1 MAQPT
6 TDGHNFEILHDA
18 FRSFDQAAGSLQEAY
33 RMLMS
38 RVERLDL
45 ELAASNEALRV
56 NLKDNEEIK
65 AHLTAILESLATG
78 VIVAGVGGIIIRCN
92 QAAERLLGVARE
104 QMLGHLLKQFLDEKH
119 LTSGCYPV
127 VSPTGAL
134 LAILRTVLR
143 DAAGHPSGDLILLQD
158 ISDVRRL
165 EERVQRRDRLA
176 AMGEMVGRIAHEI
189 RNPLG
194 SVELFASMLRKDLV
208 HDPVRRQYAE
218 HISVAVQAMDRL
230 LANLLT
236 YTKPDCSQAGR
247 HALRPLLEEVLML
260 AAHEITKR
268 HIDVT
273 LHIAASV
280 HSVWCDAGQLKQ
292 ALLNVCVNAAQ
303 AMPTGGRLTI
313 DVSHEICGQPPMS
326 EPALIRISV
335 SDTGPGIDP
344 VHVSRVFDPFFTTRD
359 EGTGLGLAIVHA
371 IVEAHHGRIEI
382 ETQVGRGSTFT
393 IVLPAEEAVELSSTA
408 TTLVASAN
416 GAPEE
421 ES

>member
-1 MAQPT
+1 MAQPI
-6 TDGHNFEILHDA
+6 TDGPNFEILHDA
-18 FRSFDQAAGSLQEAY
+18 FRSFDQAAGTLQEAY

-65 AHLTAILESLATG
+65 AHLTAILESLTAG
-78 VIVAGVGGIIIRCN
+78 VIVAGVGGVIIRCN
-92 QAAERLLGVARE
+92 QAAETLLGLTRD

-119 LTSGCYPV
+119 LTTGCYPI

-143 DAAGHPSGDLILLQD
+143 DAAGHPAGDLILLQD

-194 SVELFASMLRKDLV
+194 SVELFASMLRQDLA
-208 HDPVRRQYAE
+208 HDPARRQYAE

-247 HALRPLLEEVLML
+247 HALRPLLEEVLVL
-260 AAHEITKR
+260 AAHEIARR
-268 HIDVT
+268 HIDAT
-273 LHIAASV
+273 LRIAASA

-303 AMPTGGRLTI
+303 AMPTGGKLTI
-313 DVSHEICGQPPMS
+313 DAGR
-326 EPALIRISV
+326 EPDCQSVAAEHASIRISV

-344 VHVSRVFDPFFTTRD
+344 THVSRVFDPFFTTKD

-382 ETQVGRGSTFT
+382 ETQAGRGSTFT
-393 IVLPAEEAVELSSTA
+393 IVLPAEEAVESSFA
-408 TTLVASAN
+408 VPTLVAKAN
-416 GAPEE
+416 
-421 ES
+421 

>member
-1 MAQPT
+1 MAQPI
-6 TDGHNFEILHDA
+6 TDGPNFEILHDA
-18 FRSFDQAAGSLQEAY
+18 FRSFDQAAGTLQEAY

-56 NLKDNEEIK
+56 NLKDNEDIK
-65 AHLTAILESLATG
+65 AHLTAILESLTAG
-78 VIVAGVGGIIIRCN
+78 VIVAGVGGVIIRCN
-92 QAAERLLGVARE
+92 QAAETLLGLTRD

-119 LTSGCYPV
+119 LTTGCYPI

-143 DAAGHPSGDLILLQD
+143 DAAGHPAGDLILLQD

-194 SVELFASMLRKDLV
+194 SVELFASMLRQDLA
-208 HDPVRRQYAE
+208 HDPARRQYAE

-247 HALRPLLEEVLML
+247 HALRPLLEEVLVL
-260 AAHEITKR
+260 AAHEIARR
-268 HIDVT
+268 HIDAT
-273 LHIAASV
+273 LRIAASA

-303 AMPTGGRLTI
+303 AMPTGGKLTI
-313 DVSHEICGQPPMS
+313 DAGR
-326 EPALIRISV
+326 EPDCQSVAAEHASIRISV

-344 VHVSRVFDPFFTTRD
+344 THVPRVFDPFFTTKD

-382 ETQVGRGSTFT
+382 ETQAGRGSTFT
-393 IVLPAEEAVELSSTA
+393 IVLPTEEAVESSFA
-408 TTLVASAN
+408 VPTLLAKAN
-416 GAPEE
+416 
-421 ES
+421 

>member
-1 MAQPT
+1 MAQPI

-18 FRSFDQAAGSLQEAY
+18 FRSFDQAAGNLQEAY

-65 AHLTAILESLATG
+65 AHLTAILESLTTG
-78 VIVAGVGGIIIRCN
+78 VIVAGVGGIIVRCN
-92 QAAERLLGVARE
+92 QAAERLLGVTRE

-119 LTSGCYPV
+119 LTTGCYPI

-143 DAAGHPSGDLILLQD
+143 DAGGRPSGDLILLQD

-194 SVELFASMLRKDLV
+194 SIELFASMLRKDLA
-208 HDPVRRQYAE
+208 HDPMRREYAE

-260 AAHEITKR
+260 AAHEMAKR
-268 HIDVT
+268 HIDPTV
-273 LHIAASV
+273 HIAASAD
-280 HSVWCDAGQLKQ
+280 SIWCDAGQLKQ

-303 AMPTGGRLTI
+303 AMPTGGLLRI
-313 DVSHEICGQPPMS
+313 DASREVLRQPELNELAS
-326 EPALIRISV
+326 IRISV

-344 VHVSRVFDPFFTTRD
+344 THVSRVFDPFFTTRD

-382 ETQVGRGSTFT
+382 ETQIGRGSTFT
-393 IVLPAEEAVELSSTA
+393 IVLPTEEAVDSSSA
-408 TTLVASAN
+408 VPTLVASAH
-416 GAPEE
+416 GAAEE

>member
-1 MAQPT
+1 MAQPI
-6 TDGHNFEILHDA
+6 TDGPNFEILHDA
-18 FRSFDQAAGSLQEAY
+18 FRSFDQAAGTLQEAY

-65 AHLTAILESLATG
+65 AHLTAILESLTAG
-78 VIVAGVGGIIIRCN
+78 VIVAGVGGVIIRCN
-92 QAAERLLGVARE
+92 QAAETLLGLTRD

-119 LTSGCYPV
+119 LTTGCYPI

-143 DAAGHPSGDLILLQD
+143 DAAGHPAGDLILLQD

-194 SVELFASMLRKDLV
+194 SVELFASMLRKDLA
-208 HDPVRRQYAE
+208 HDPARRQYAE

-247 HALRPLLEEVLML
+247 HALRPLLEEVLVL
-260 AAHEITKR
+260 AAHEIARR
-268 HIDVT
+268 HIDAT
-273 LHIAASV
+273 LRIAASA

-303 AMPTGGRLTI
+303 AMPTGGKLTI
-313 DVSHEICGQPPMS
+313 DAGR
-326 EPALIRISV
+326 EPDCQSVAAEHASIRISV

-344 VHVSRVFDPFFTTRD
+344 THVSRVFDPFFTTKD

-382 ETQVGRGSTFT
+382 ETQAGRGSTFT
-393 IVLPAEEAVELSSTA
+393 IVLPAEEADESSFA
-408 TTLVASAN
+408 VPTLVASAN
-416 GAPEE
+416 GASEE

>member
-1 MAQPT
+1 MAQ
-6 TDGHNFEILHDA
+6 GQANGQNFDLLQDA
-18 FRSFDQAAGSLQEAY
+18 FRSFDHAAGTLQEAY
-33 RMLMS
+33 RMLMA

-65 AHLTAILESLATG
+65 AHLTAILESLTTG
-78 VIVAGVGGIIIRCN
+78 VIVAGVDGVIIRCN
-92 QAAERLLGVARE
+92 QAAETLLGITRDR
-104 QMLGHLLKQFLDEKH
+104 MLGHVLARFLNERH
-119 LTSGCYPV
+119 LATGCYPI

-134 LAILRTVLR
+134 LALLRTVLR
-143 DAAGHPSGDLILLQD
+143 DASGQPTGDLVLLQD

-194 SVELFASMLRKDLV
+194 SVELFASMLRKDLA
-208 HDPVRRQYAE
+208 HDPAKRQYAE

-236 YTKPDCSQAGR
+236 YTKPDCSRADR

-260 AAHEITKR
+260 AAHEISKR
-268 HIDVT
+268 QIETQLDIEPNSST
-273 LHIAASV
+273 
-280 HSVWCDAGQLKQ
+280 VWCDAGQLKQ

-303 AMPTGGRLTI
+303 AMQIGGVLTI
-313 DVSHEICGQPPMS
+313 RAGREAVSADDPSP
-326 EPALIRISV
+326 LRIAV

-344 VHVSRVFDPFFTTRD
+344 AHVSRVFDPFFTTRD

-371 IVEAHHGRIEI
+371 IVEAHQGRVEI
-382 ETQVGRGSTFT
+382 ESRLGHGSTVT
-393 IVLPAEEAVELSSTA
+393 IVLPAEHILDSSCALSA
-408 TTLVASAN
+408 LAAK
-416 GAPEE
+416 G
-421 ES
+421 

>member
-1 MAQPT
+1 MGQSIA
-6 TDGHNFEILHDA
+6 DGHNFEILHDA

-33 RMLMS
+33 RMLMA

-56 NLKDNEEIK
+56 NLKDNEDIK
-65 AHLTAILESLATG
+65 AHLTAILESLTTG
-78 VIVAGVGGIIIRCN
+78 VIVAGVDSVIIRCN
-92 QAAERLLGVARE
+92 NAAENLLGLTRD

-119 LTSGCYPV
+119 LTTGCYPI

-143 DAAGHPSGDLILLQD
+143 DAAGLPAGDLILLQD

-208 HDPVRRQYAE
+208 HDPAKRQYAE
-218 HISVAVQAMDRL
+218 HISVAVKAMDRL

-236 YTKPDCSQAGR
+236 YTKPDCSRAGR

-260 AAHEITKR
+260 TAHEITR
-268 HIDVT
+268 HGIEAT
-273 LHIAASV
+273 LQIATSAD
-280 HSVWCDAGQLKQ
+280 SVWCDAGQLKQ

-303 AMPTGGRLTI
+303 AMPTGGRLTVHAGRER
-313 DVSHEICGQPPMS
+313 DDESGMS
-326 EPALIRISV
+326 EPGPLRISV
-335 SDTGPGIDP
+335 SDTGSGIDP
-344 VHVSRVFDPFFTTRD
+344 AHVSRVFDPFFTTRD

-371 IVEAHHGRIEI
+371 IIEAHHGRVEI
-382 ETQVGRGSTFT
+382 ETHAGRGSTFT
-393 IVLPAEEAVELSSTA
+393 FVLPAEGMVESSTQVP
-408 TTLVASAN
+408 TLVANA
-416 GAPEE
+416 E
-421 ES
+421 

>member
-1 MAQPT
+1 MAQPI
-6 TDGHNFEILHDA
+6 TDGPNFEILHDA
-18 FRSFDQAAGSLQEAY
+18 FRSFDQAAGTLQEAY

-65 AHLTAILESLATG
+65 AHLTAILESLTAG
-78 VIVAGVGGIIIRCN
+78 VIVAGVGGVIIRCN
-92 QAAERLLGVARE
+92 QAAESLLGLTRD

-119 LTSGCYPV
+119 LTTGCYPI

-143 DAAGHPSGDLILLQD
+143 DATGRPAGDLILLQD

-194 SVELFASMLRKDLV
+194 SVELFASMLRKDLA
-208 HDPVRRQYAE
+208 HDPARRQYAE

-260 AAHEITKR
+260 AAHEIARR
-268 HIDVT
+268 HIDAT
-273 LHIAASV
+273 LRIAASA

-303 AMPTGGRLTI
+303 AMPIGGRLTI
-313 DVSHEICGQPPMS
+313 EAGREVDCQSVSAAHAP
-326 EPALIRISV
+326 IRISV

-344 VHVSRVFDPFFTTRD
+344 THVSRVFDPFFTTKD

-371 IVEAHHGRIEI
+371 IVEAHHGRVEI
-382 ETQVGRGSTFT
+382 ETQAGRGSTFT
-393 IVLPAEEAVELSSTA
+393 IVLPAEEAVESSSA
-408 TTLVASAN
+408 VPTLVAKAN
-416 GAPEE
+416 
-421 ES
+421 

>member
-1 MAQPT
+1 MAQPM

-65 AHLTAILESLATG
+65 AHLTAILESLTTG
-78 VIVAGVGGIIIRCN
+78 VIVAGVGGVIIRCN
-92 QAAERLLGVARE
+92 QAAESLLGVSRD

-119 LTSGCYPV
+119 LTTGCYPI

-143 DAAGHPSGDLILLQD
+143 DATGCPAGDLILLQD

-194 SVELFASMLRKDLV
+194 SVELFASMLRKDLA
-208 HDPVRRQYAE
+208 HDPTRRQYAE

-260 AAHEITKR
+260 AAHEIAKR
-268 HIDVT
+268 HIDAT
-273 LHIAASV
+273 LHIAASA
-280 HSVWCDAGQLKQ
+280 HSIWCDAGQLKQ

-303 AMPTGGRLTI
+303 AMPTGGMLRI
-313 DVSHEICGQPPMS
+313 DVSREVRCQPAMN
-326 EPALIRISV
+326 EPAPIRISV

-344 VHVSRVFDPFFTTRD
+344 THVSRVFDPFFTTRD

-371 IVEAHHGRIEI
+371 IVEAHHGRVEI

-393 IVLPAEEAVELSSTA
+393 IVLPAEEAVEPSSA
-408 TTLVASAN
+408 VPSLVASAN
-416 GAPEE
+416 GASEE

>member
-1 MAQPT
+1 MAQPI
-6 TDGHNFEILHDA
+6 TDGPNFEILHDA
-18 FRSFDQAAGSLQEAY
+18 FRSFDQAAGTLQEAY

-65 AHLTAILESLATG
+65 AHLTAILESLTAG
-78 VIVAGVGGIIIRCN
+78 VIVAGVGGVIIRCN
-92 QAAERLLGVARE
+92 QAAESLLGLTRD

-119 LTSGCYPV
+119 LTTGCYPI

-143 DAAGHPSGDLILLQD
+143 DATGRPAGDLILLQD

-194 SVELFASMLRKDLV
+194 SVELFASMLRKDLA
-208 HDPVRRQYAE
+208 HDPARRQYAE

-260 AAHEITKR
+260 AAHEIARR
-268 HIDVT
+268 HIDAT
-273 LHIAASV
+273 LRIAASA

-303 AMPTGGRLTI
+303 AMPIGGRLTI
-313 DVSHEICGQPPMS
+313 EAGREVDCQSVSAEHAP
-326 EPALIRISV
+326 IRISV

-344 VHVSRVFDPFFTTRD
+344 THVSRVFDPFFTTKD

-371 IVEAHHGRIEI
+371 IVEAHHGRVEI
-382 ETQVGRGSTFT
+382 ETQAGRGSTFT
-393 IVLPAEEAVELSSTA
+393 IVLPAEEAVESSSA
-408 TTLVASAN
+408 VPTLVAKAN
-416 GAPEE
+416 
-421 ES
+421 

>member
-1 MAQPT
+1 MAQPI
-6 TDGHNFEILHDA
+6 TDGHNFDTLHDA
-18 FRSFDQAAGSLQEAY
+18 FRSFDQAAGTLQEAY

-65 AHLTAILESLATG
+65 AHLTVILESLTAG

-92 QAAERLLGVARE
+92 QAAESLLGLTRD

-119 LTSGCYPV
+119 LTTGCYPI

-143 DAAGHPSGDLILLQD
+143 DATGRPAGDLILLQD

-176 AMGEMVGRIAHEI
+176 SMGEMVGRIAHEI

-194 SVELFASMLRKDLV
+194 SVELFASMLRKDLA
-208 HDPVRRQYAE
+208 HDPARRQYAE

-247 HALRPLLEEVLML
+247 HAVRPLLEEVLML
-260 AAHEITKR
+260 AAHEIARR
-268 HIDVT
+268 HIDAT
-273 LHIAASV
+273 LHIAASA

-303 AMPTGGRLTI
+303 AMPTGGMLMI
-313 DVSHEICGQPPMS
+313 DASREADCQS
-326 EPALIRISV
+326 LAAEPAPIRISV

-344 VHVSRVFDPFFTTRD
+344 THVSRVFDPFFTTRD

-371 IVEAHHGRIEI
+371 IVEAHHGRVEI
-382 ETQVGRGSTFT
+382 ETQAGRGSTFT
-393 IVLPAEEAVELSSTA
+393 IVLPAEEAVELSSA
-408 TTLVASAN
+408 VPTLVAKAN
-416 GAPEE
+416 
-421 ES
+421 

>member
-1 MAQPT
+1 MGHPA
-6 TDGHNFEILHDA
+6 TDDHNFEILHDA
-18 FRSFDQAAGSLQEAY
+18 FRSFDQAAGTLQEAY
-33 RMLMS
+33 RMLMA

-65 AHLTAILESLATG
+65 AHLTAILESLTSG
-78 VIVAGVGGIIIRCN
+78 VIVAGVGGVIIRCN
-92 QAAERLLGVARE
+92 QAAESLLGVTRD
-104 QMLGHLLKQFLDEKH
+104 QMLGHLLAQFLDEKH
-119 LTSGCYPV
+119 LTTGCYPI

-143 DAAGHPSGDLILLQD
+143 DASGEPAGDLILLQD

-208 HDPVRRQYAE
+208 HDPAKRQYAE

-236 YTKPDCSQAGR
+236 YTKPDCSQADR

-260 AAHEITKR
+260 AAHEISKR
-268 HIDVT
+268 R
-273 LHIAASV
+273 IATGLRLAAAAE
-280 HSVWCDAGQLKQ
+280 SVWCDAGQLKQ

-303 AMPTGGRLTI
+303 AMPTGGMLRI
-313 DVSHEICGQPPMS
+313 DAYRDPDSQID
-326 EPALIRISV
+326 PAPIRISV
-335 SDTGPGIDP
+335 SDSGPGIDP
-344 VHVSRVFDPFFTTRD
+344 AHVSRVFDPFFTTRD

-371 IVEAHHGRIEI
+371 IVEAHQGRVEI
-382 ETQVGRGSTFT
+382 DTHVGRGTTLT
-393 IVLPAEEAVELSSTA
+393 IVLPGKGTLESPGNIR
-408 TTLVASAN
+408 TLVANAD
-416 GAPEE
+416 
-421 ES
+421 

>member
-1 MAQPT
+1 MTMGQST
-6 TDGHNFEILHDA
+6 TDGHDFEILHDA

-33 RMLMS
+33 RMLMA

-45 ELAASNEALRV
+45 ELATSNEALRV

-65 AHLTAILESLATG
+65 AHLTAILESLTTG
-78 VIVAGVGGIIIRCN
+78 VIVAGVGGVIIRCN
-92 QAAERLLGVARE
+92 QAAESLLGVTRDH
-104 QMLGHLLKQFLDEKH
+104 MLGHLLAQFLDEKH
-119 LTSGCYPV
+119 LTTGCYPI

-143 DAAGHPSGDLILLQD
+143 DAAGRPAGDPVLLQD

-194 SVELFASMLRKDLV
+194 SVELFASMLRKDLA
-208 HDPVRRQYAE
+208 HDPAKRQYAE

-236 YTKPDCSQAGR
+236 YTKPDCSQAAR
-247 HALRPLLEEVLML
+247 HAMRPLLEEVLML
-260 AAHEITKR
+260 AAHEISR
-268 HIDVT
+268 RRIDAM
-273 LHIAASV
+273 LHVDPSARSA
-280 HSVWCDAGQLKQ
+280 WCDAGQLKQ

-313 DVSHEICGQPPMS
+313 DARREDDSHDALG
-326 EPALIRISV
+326 EPAPIRISV

-344 VHVSRVFDPFFTTRD
+344 THVSRIFDPFFTTRD

-371 IVEAHHGRIEI
+371 IVDAHRGRVEI
-382 ETQVGRGSTFT
+382 DSQVGRGSIFT
-393 IVLPAEEAVELSSTA
+393 IVLPAEREVESSKVP
-408 TTLVASAN
+408 TLVAKAD
-416 GAPEE
+416 
-421 ES
+421 

>member
-1 MAQPT
+1 MGQPI

-18 FRSFDQAAGSLQEAY
+18 FRSFDQAAGTLQEAY
-33 RMLMS
+33 RMLMA

-56 NLKDNEEIK
+56 NLQDNEEIK
-65 AHLTAILESLATG
+65 AHLTAILESLTTG
-78 VIVAGVGGIIIRCN
+78 VIVAGAGGVIIRCN
-92 QAAERLLGVARE
+92 RAAESLLGVSRE
-104 QMLGHLLKQFLDEKH
+104 QMFGHQLAQFLDEKH
-119 LTSGCYPV
+119 LTAGCYPI

-143 DAAGHPSGDLILLQD
+143 DASDRPSGDLVLLQD

-194 SVELFASMLRKDLV
+194 SVELFASMLRKDLA
-208 HDPVRRQYAE
+208 HDSTRRQYAD

-260 AAHEITKR
+260 AAHEISKR
-268 HIDVT
+268 RINT
-273 LHIAASV
+273 ALHIASAAR
-280 HSVWCDAGQLKQ
+280 SVWCDAGQLKQ

-303 AMPTGGRLTI
+303 AMTDGGMLTI
-313 DVSHEICGQPPMS
+313 DASCETDSKGES
-326 EPALIRISV
+326 DEPAPIRISV
-335 SDTGPGIDP
+335 SDTGSGIDP
-344 VHVSRVFDPFFTTRD
+344 THVSRVFDPFFTTRD

-371 IVEAHHGRIEI
+371 IVEAHQGRIEI
-382 ETQVGRGSTFT
+382 DTHVGQGSTFT
-393 IVLPAEEAVELSSTA
+393 IVLPAEQVADSSLA
-408 TTLVASAN
+408 LPALVAKAD
-416 GAPEE
+416 
-421 ES
+421 

>member
-1 MAQPT
+1 MTQPI
-6 TDGHNFEILHDA
+6 TDGSNFEILHDA
-18 FRSFDQAAGSLQEAY
+18 FRSFDQAAGTLQEAY

-65 AHLTAILESLATG
+65 AHLTAILESLTAG
-78 VIVAGVGGIIIRCN
+78 VIVAGVDGVIIRCN
-92 QAAERLLGVARE
+92 QAAESLLGLTRD
-104 QMLGHLLKQFLDEKH
+104 QMLGHRLKRFLDEKH
-119 LTSGCYPV
+119 LTTGCYPI

-143 DAAGHPSGDLILLQD
+143 DATGRPAGDLILLQD

-194 SVELFASMLRKDLV
+194 SVELFASMLRKDLA
-208 HDPVRRQYAE
+208 HDPARRQYAE

-260 AAHEITKR
+260 AAHEIARR
-268 HIDVT
+268 HIDAT
-273 LHIAASV
+273 LHIAASA

-303 AMPTGGRLTI
+303 AMPTGGMLTI
-313 DVSHEICGQPPMS
+313 EAGREVDCQSVAA
-326 EPALIRISV
+326 EPSPIKISV
-335 SDTGPGIDP
+335 SDTGRGIDP
-344 VHVSRVFDPFFTTRD
+344 THVSRVFDPFFTTKD

-371 IVEAHHGRIEI
+371 IVEAHHGRVEI
-382 ETQVGRGSTFT
+382 ETQAGRGSTFT
-393 IVLPAEEAVELSSTA
+393 IVLPAEEAVESSSA
-408 TTLVASAN
+408 VPTLVAKAN
-416 GAPEE
+416 
-421 ES
+421 

>member
-1 MAQPT
+1 MAQPI

-33 RMLMS
+33 RILMS

-65 AHLTAILESLATG
+65 AHLTAILESLTTG
-78 VIVAGVGGIIIRCN
+78 VIVAGVGEIIIRCN
-92 QAAERLLGVARE
+92 QAAERLLGISRE

-119 LTSGCYPV
+119 LTTGCYPI

-143 DAAGHPSGDLILLQD
+143 DAAGRPSGDLILLQD

-194 SVELFASMLRKDLV
+194 SIELFASMLRKDLA
-208 HDPVRRQYAE
+208 HDPMRREYAE

-260 AAHEITKR
+260 ASHEMAKR
-268 HIDVT
+268 HINPTV
-273 LHIAASV
+273 HIAASAD
-280 HSVWCDAGQLKQ
+280 SIWCDAGQLKQ

-303 AMPTGGRLTI
+303 AMPTGGMLRI
-313 DVSHEICGQPPMS
+313 DVSREVLCQPEMNELAP
-326 EPALIRISV
+326 IRISV

-344 VHVSRVFDPFFTTRD
+344 THVSRVFDPFFTTRD

-382 ETQVGRGSTFT
+382 ETQVGTGSTLT
-393 IVLPAEEAVELSSTA
+393 IVLPAEEAVDPSSA
-408 TTLVASAN
+408 VPTLVASTN
-416 GAPEE
+416 GAAEE

>member
-1 MAQPT
+1 MAQPI
-6 TDGHNFEILHDA
+6 TDGPNFEILHDA
-18 FRSFDQAAGSLQEAY
+18 FRSFDQAAGTLQEAY

-65 AHLTAILESLATG
+65 AHLTAILESLTAG
-78 VIVAGVGGIIIRCN
+78 VIVAGVGGVIIRCN
-92 QAAERLLGVARE
+92 QAAESLLGLTRD

-119 LTSGCYPV
+119 LTTGCYPI

-143 DAAGHPSGDLILLQD
+143 DATGRPAGDLILLQD

-194 SVELFASMLRKDLV
+194 SVELFASMLRKDLA
-208 HDPVRRQYAE
+208 HDPARRQYAE

-236 YTKPDCSQAGR
+236 YTKPDCSQAAR

-260 AAHEITKR
+260 AAHEIARR
-268 HIDVT
+268 HIDAT
-273 LHIAASV
+273 LCIAASA

-292 ALLNVCVNAAQ
+292 ALLNVCVNGAQ
-303 AMPTGGRLTI
+303 AMPIGGRLTI
-313 DVSHEICGQPPMS
+313 EAGREVDCQSVSAEHAP
-326 EPALIRISV
+326 IRISV

-344 VHVSRVFDPFFTTRD
+344 THVSRVFDPFFTTKD

-371 IVEAHHGRIEI
+371 IVEAHHGRVEI
-382 ETQVGRGSTFT
+382 ETQAGRGSTFT
-393 IVLPAEEAVELSSTA
+393 IVLPAEEAVESSSA
-408 TTLVASAN
+408 VPTLVAKAN
-416 GAPEE
+416 
-421 ES
+421 

>member
-1 MAQPT
+1 MAQPI
-6 TDGHNFEILHDA
+6 TDGPNFEILHDA
-18 FRSFDQAAGSLQEAY
+18 FRSFDQAAGTLQEAY

-65 AHLTAILESLATG
+65 AHLTAILESLTAG
-78 VIVAGVGGIIIRCN
+78 VIVAGVGGVIIRCN
-92 QAAERLLGVARE
+92 QAAETLLGLTRN

-119 LTSGCYPV
+119 LTTGCYPI

-143 DAAGHPSGDLILLQD
+143 DAAGHPAGDLILLQD

-194 SVELFASMLRKDLV
+194 SVELFASMLRKDLA
-208 HDPVRRQYAE
+208 HDPARRQYAE

-236 YTKPDCSQAGR
+236 YTKPDCSQASR
-247 HALRPLLEEVLML
+247 HALRPLLEEVLVL
-260 AAHEITKR
+260 AAHEIARR
-268 HIDVT
+268 HIDAT
-273 LHIAASV
+273 LRIAASA

-303 AMPTGGRLTI
+303 AMPTGGKLTI
-313 DVSHEICGQPPMS
+313 DAGR
-326 EPALIRISV
+326 EPDCQSVAAEHASIRISV

-344 VHVSRVFDPFFTTRD
+344 THVSRVFDPFFTTKD

-382 ETQVGRGSTFT
+382 ETQAGRGSTFT
-393 IVLPAEEAVELSSTA
+393 IVLPAEEADESSFA
-408 TTLVASAN
+408 VPTLVAKAN
-416 GAPEE
+416 
-421 ES
+421 

>member
-1 MAQPT
+1 MAQPI
-6 TDGHNFEILHDA
+6 TDGPNLEILHDA
-18 FRSFDQAAGSLQEAY
+18 FRSFDQAAGTLQEAY

-65 AHLTAILESLATG
+65 AHLTAILESLTAG
-78 VIVAGVGGIIIRCN
+78 VIVAGVGGVIIRCN
-92 QAAERLLGVARE
+92 QAAETLLGLTRN

-119 LTSGCYPV
+119 LTTGCYPI

-143 DAAGHPSGDLILLQD
+143 DAAGHPAGDLILLQD

-194 SVELFASMLRKDLV
+194 SVELFASMLRKDLA
-208 HDPVRRQYAE
+208 HDPARRQYAE

-260 AAHEITKR
+260 AAHEIARR
-268 HIDVT
+268 HIDAT
-273 LHIAASV
+273 LRIAASA

-303 AMPTGGRLTI
+303 AMPTGGKLTI
-313 DVSHEICGQPPMS
+313 DAGR
-326 EPALIRISV
+326 EPDCQSVAAEHASIRISV

-344 VHVSRVFDPFFTTRD
+344 THVSRVFDPFFTTKD

-371 IVEAHHGRIEI
+371 IVEAHHGRVEI
-382 ETQVGRGSTFT
+382 ETQAGRGSTFT
-393 IVLPAEEAVELSSTA
+393 IVLPAEEAAESSFA
-408 TTLVASAN
+408 VPTLVAKAN
-416 GAPEE
+416 
-421 ES
+421 

>member
-1 MAQPT
+1 MGQSI

-33 RMLMS
+33 RMLMA

-56 NLKDNEEIK
+56 NLKDNEDIK
-65 AHLTAILESLATG
+65 AHLTAILESLTTG
-78 VIVAGVGGIIIRCN
+78 VIVAGVDGVIIRCN
-92 QAAERLLGVARE
+92 QAAESLLGVSRD
-104 QMLGHLLKQFLDEKH
+104 QMLGHFLKQFLDEKH
-119 LTSGCYPV
+119 LTTGCYPI

-143 DAAGHPSGDLILLQD
+143 DASGHPAGNLILLQD

-194 SVELFASMLRKDLV
+194 SVELFASMLRKDLAD
-208 HDPVRRQYAE
+208 DPARRQYAE
-218 HISVAVQAMDRL
+218 HISVAVKAMDRL

-260 AAHEITKR
+260 AAHEISR
-268 HIDVT
+268 RGIDAT
-273 LHIAASV
+273 LDIATSAD
-280 HSVWCDAGQLKQ
+280 SVWCDAGQLKQ

-303 AMPTGGRLTI
+303 AMPTGGRLTL
-313 DVSHEICGQPPMS
+313 DARRECNGESGTG
-326 EPALIRISV
+326 EPGPLRISV
-335 SDTGPGIDP
+335 SDTGSGIDSA
-344 VHVSRVFDPFFTTRD
+344 HVSRVFDPFFTTRD

-371 IVEAHHGRIEI
+371 IVEAHHGRVEI
-382 ETQVGRGSTFT
+382 ETQAGRGSTFT
-393 IVLPAEEAVELSSTA
+393 FVLPAVGSVESSHQ
-408 TTLVASAN
+408 
-416 GAPEE
+416 APTFVTKGH
-421 ES
+421 

>member
-1 MAQPT
+1 MTQPI
-6 TDGHNFEILHDA
+6 TDGSNFEILHDA
-18 FRSFDQAAGSLQEAY
+18 FRSFDQAAGTLQEAY

-65 AHLTAILESLATG
+65 AHLTAILESLTAG
-78 VIVAGVGGIIIRCN
+78 VIVAGVDGVIIRCN
-92 QAAERLLGVARE
+92 QAAESLLGLTRD

-119 LTSGCYPV
+119 LTTGCYPI

-143 DAAGHPSGDLILLQD
+143 DATGRPAGDLILLQD

-194 SVELFASMLRKDLV
+194 SVELFASMLRKDLA
-208 HDPVRRQYAE
+208 HDPARRQYAE

-260 AAHEITKR
+260 AAHEIARR
-268 HIDVT
+268 HIDAT
-273 LHIAASV
+273 LHIAASAL
-280 HSVWCDAGQLKQ
+280 SVWCDAGQLKQ

-303 AMPTGGRLTI
+303 AMPTGGMLTI
-313 DVSHEICGQPPMS
+313 EAGREVDCQSVAA
-326 EPALIRISV
+326 EPSPIKISV
-335 SDTGPGIDP
+335 SDTGRGIDP
-344 VHVSRVFDPFFTTRD
+344 THVSRVFDPFFTTKD

-371 IVEAHHGRIEI
+371 IVEAHHGRVEI
-382 ETQVGRGSTFT
+382 ETQAGRGSTFR
-393 IVLPAEEAVELSSTA
+393 IVLPAEEAVELSSA
-408 TTLVASAN
+408 VPTLVAKTN
-416 GAPEE
+416 
-421 ES
+421 

>member
-1 MAQPT
+1 MPQPM

-18 FRSFDQAAGSLQEAY
+18 FRSFDHAAGTLQEAY

-65 AHLTAILESLATG
+65 AHLTAILESLTTG
-78 VIVAGVGGIIIRCN
+78 VIVAGAGGVIIRCN
-92 QAAERLLGVARE
+92 QAAESLLGVTRE

-119 LTSGCYPV
+119 LTTGCYPI

-143 DAAGHPSGDLILLQD
+143 DATGRPAGDLILLQD

-194 SVELFASMLRKDLV
+194 SIELFASMLRKDLA
-208 HDPVRRQYAE
+208 HDPARRQYAE

-236 YTKPDCSQAGR
+236 YTKPDCSQADQ
-247 HALRPLLEEVLML
+247 HALRPLVEEVLML
-260 AAHEITKR
+260 AAHEIAKR
-268 HIDVT
+268 HIEAA
-273 LHIAASV
+273 LHVAASADAI
-280 HSVWCDAGQLKQ
+280 WCDAGQLKQ

-303 AMPTGGRLTI
+303 AMPTGGMLTI
-313 DVSHEICGQPPMS
+313 DVSREVLDQPEMNELAP
-326 EPALIRISV
+326 IRISV
-335 SDTGPGIDP
+335 SDTGPGINP
-344 VHVSRVFDPFFTTRD
+344 THVSRVFDPFFTTKD

-371 IVEAHHGRIEI
+371 IVEAHHGRVEI

-393 IVLPAEEAVELSSTA
+393 IVLPAKEAVDSSSA
-408 TTLVASAN
+408 VPTLVAKAN
-416 GAPEE
+416 
-421 ES
+421 

>member
-1 MAQPT
+1 MGQSI

-33 RMLMS
+33 RLLMA

-65 AHLTAILESLATG
+65 AHLTAILESLTTG
-78 VIVAGVGGIIIRCN
+78 VIVAGVGGAIIRCN
-92 QAAERLLGVARE
+92 QAAEGLLGVTRD
-104 QMLGHLLKQFLDEKH
+104 QMLGHLLNQFLDEKH
-119 LTSGCYPV
+119 LTSGCYPI

-143 DAAGHPSGDLILLQD
+143 DAAGLPTGDLILLQD

-194 SVELFASMLRKDLV
+194 SVELFASMLRKDLA
-208 HDPVRRQYAE
+208 HDPAKRRYAE
-218 HISVAVQAMDRL
+218 HISVAVKAMDRL

-260 AAHEITKR
+260 AAHEISKR
-268 HIDVT
+268 RIEAN
-273 LHIAASV
+273 LHLAASA

-303 AMPTGGRLTI
+303 AMPAGGLLTI
-313 DVSHEICGQPPMS
+313 DAGCEGDHQS
-326 EPALIRISV
+326 ETGEAGPLRISV

-344 VHVSRVFDPFFTTRD
+344 AHLSRVFDPFFTTRD

-371 IVEAHHGRIEI
+371 IVEAHRGRVEI
-382 ETQVGRGSTFT
+382 ETHAGRGSTFT
-393 IVLPAEEAVELSSTA
+393 FVLPSEGIVEPSYQVP
-408 TTLVASAN
+408 TLVAKAD
-416 GAPEE
+416 
-421 ES
+421 

>member
-1 MAQPT
+1 
-6 TDGHNFEILHDA
+6 
-18 FRSFDQAAGSLQEAY
+18 
-33 RMLMS
+33 MLMS

-65 AHLTAILESLATG
+65 AHLTAILESLTAG
-78 VIVAGVGGIIIRCN
+78 VIVAGVGGVIIRCN
-92 QAAERLLGVARE
+92 QAAETLLGLTRD

-119 LTSGCYPV
+119 LTTGCYPI

-143 DAAGHPSGDLILLQD
+143 DAAGHPAGDLILLQD

-194 SVELFASMLRKDLV
+194 SVELFASMLRQDLA
-208 HDPVRRQYAE
+208 HDPARRQYAE

-247 HALRPLLEEVLML
+247 HALRPLLEEVLVL
-260 AAHEITKR
+260 AAHEIARR
-268 HIDVT
+268 HIDAT
-273 LHIAASV
+273 LRIAASA

-303 AMPTGGRLTI
+303 AMPTGGKLTI
-313 DVSHEICGQPPMS
+313 DAGR
-326 EPALIRISV
+326 EPDCQSVAAEHASIRISV

-344 VHVSRVFDPFFTTRD
+344 THVSRVFDPFFTTKD

-382 ETQVGRGSTFT
+382 ETQAGRGSTFT
-393 IVLPAEEAVELSSTA
+393 IVLPTEEAVESSFA
-408 TTLVASAN
+408 VPTLLAKAN
-416 GAPEE
+416 
-421 ES
+421 

>member
-1 MAQPT
+1 MAQPI
-6 TDGHNFEILHDA
+6 TDGSNFEILHDA
-18 FRSFDQAAGSLQEAY
+18 FRSFDQAAGTLQEAY

-65 AHLTAILESLATG
+65 AHLTAILESLTTG
-78 VIVAGVGGIIIRCN
+78 VIVAGAGGIIIRCN
-92 QAAERLLGVARE
+92 QAAERLLGVDRE

-119 LTSGCYPV
+119 LTTGCYPI

-143 DAAGHPSGDLILLQD
+143 DAAGRPSGDLILLQD

-194 SVELFASMLRKDLV
+194 SVELFASMLRKDLA
-208 HDPVRRQYAE
+208 HDPVKRQYAE
-218 HISVAVQAMDRL
+218 HISVAVRAMDRL

-260 AAHEITKR
+260 AAHEIAKR
-268 HIDVT
+268 HIDSA

-280 HSVWCDAGQLKQ
+280 HFVWCDAGQLKQ

-303 AMPTGGRLTI
+303 AMPNDGRLTI
-313 DVSHEICGQPPMS
+313 EVNRELDS
-326 EPALIRISV
+326 EPEMTESGLIRISV

-344 VHVSRVFDPFFTTRD
+344 MHVSRVFDPFFTTRD

-371 IVEAHHGRIEI
+371 IVEAHRGRIEI
-382 ETQVGRGSTFT
+382 ETQAGQGSTFT
-393 IVLPAEEAVELSSTA
+393 IVLPAEAAVEGP
-408 TTLVASAN
+408 LVATAN
-416 GAPEE
+416 GASEE

>member
-1 MAQPT
+1 MAQPI
-6 TDGHNFEILHDA
+6 TDGPNFEILHDA
-18 FRSFDQAAGSLQEAY
+18 FRSFDQAAGTLQEAY

-45 ELAASNEALRV
+45 ELAASNEALRL

-65 AHLTAILESLATG
+65 AHLTAILESLTAG
-78 VIVAGVGGIIIRCN
+78 VIVAGVGGVIIRCN
-92 QAAERLLGVARE
+92 QAAESLLGLTRD

-119 LTSGCYPV
+119 LTTGCYPI

-143 DAAGHPSGDLILLQD
+143 DATGRPAGDLILLQD

-194 SVELFASMLRKDLV
+194 SVELFASMLRKDLA
-208 HDPVRRQYAE
+208 HDPARRKYAE

-260 AAHEITKR
+260 TAHEIARR
-268 HIDVT
+268 HIDAT
-273 LHIAASV
+273 LRIAASAQ
-280 HSVWCDAGQLKQ
+280 SVWCDAGQLKQ

-303 AMPTGGRLTI
+303 AMPVGGRLTI
-313 DVSHEICGQPPMS
+313 EAGREVDCQSVSAEHAS
-326 EPALIRISV
+326 TRISV

-344 VHVSRVFDPFFTTRD
+344 THVSRMFDPFFTTKD

-371 IVEAHHGRIEI
+371 IVEAHHGRVEI
-382 ETQVGRGSTFT
+382 ETQAGRGSTFT
-393 IVLPAEEAVELSSTA
+393 IVLPAEEAVESSSA
-408 TTLVASAN
+408 VPTLVAKAN
-416 GAPEE
+416 
-421 ES
+421 

>member
-1 MAQPT
+1 MGQSIA
-6 TDGHNFEILHDA
+6 DGHNFEILHDA

-33 RMLMS
+33 RMLMA

-56 NLKDNEEIK
+56 NLKDNEDIK
-65 AHLTAILESLATG
+65 AHLTAILESLTTG
-78 VIVAGVGGIIIRCN
+78 VIVAGVDGVIIRCN
-92 QAAERLLGVARE
+92 QAAESLLGVSRD
-104 QMLGHLLKQFLDEKH
+104 QMLGYLLKQFLDEKH
-119 LTSGCYPV
+119 LTTGCYPI

-143 DAAGHPSGDLILLQD
+143 DASGLPAGSLILLQD

-194 SVELFASMLRKDLV
+194 SVELFASMLRKDLAD
-208 HDPVRRQYAE
+208 DPTRRQYAE
-218 HISVAVQAMDRL
+218 HISVAVKAMDRL

-260 AAHEITKR
+260 AAHEISR
-268 HIDVT
+268 RGIDAS
-273 LHIAASV
+273 LDIATSTD
-280 HSVWCDAGQLKQ
+280 SVWCDAGQLKQ

-313 DVSHEICGQPPMS
+313 DARRECDGESGTGETGP
-326 EPALIRISV
+326 LRISV
-335 SDTGPGIDP
+335 SDTGSGIDSA
-344 VHVSRVFDPFFTTRD
+344 HVSRVFDPFFTTRD

-371 IVEAHHGRIEI
+371 IVEAHHGRVEI
-382 ETQVGRGSTFT
+382 ETQAGRGSTFT
-393 IVLPAEEAVELSSTA
+393 FVLPAVGSVESSHQ
-408 TTLVASAN
+408 
-416 GAPEE
+416 APTFVTKGHRAAEE
-421 ES
+421 EL